1 MRGSGPIQRVVVDAS
16 MMRSLACAH
25 VTIEPQ
31 LGKFTAE
38 FWITID
44 FNDSKGWKGNY
55 IIQSETS
62 VEYKTAKWFSSRLCY
77 GRPIYA
83 D

>member
-44 FNDSKGWKGNY
+44 FNDSKG
-55 IIQSETS
+55 
-62 VEYKTAKWFSSRLCY
+62 
-77 GRPIYA
+77 
-83 D
+83 